1 MISWLVE
8 ARRRSRLVGTA
19 TSDGTALT
27 SLAPTSRLTGRDLT
41 TVNGVW
47 QVYIVKSLQR

>member
-8 ARRRSRLVGTA
+8 ARRRSRLVGIA
-19 TSDGTALT
+19 TSDGTAET
-27 SLAPTSRLTGRDLT
+27 SLAPPVRLTGRDLT
-41 TVNGVW
+41 IVNSVW